1 MASRLIRAT
10 MAAIAVAA
18 VAGTVAHADPGR
30 MFEIGPALDIGP
42 LRPIPPLLQRQENP
56 GHTLSLCADP
66 TPLQIRF
73 DNGTTYIPY
82 HGHVPAVIIRGT
94 VTNLGPGVFTPGG
107 GQQEI
112 QLWIKWGSGTS
123 HSLLATVPLGPLGV
137 GQNQTMEGAVA
148 VSDYGGLFDIH
159 GAPHIRLMVVSSAG
173 DCHTGLS
180 NQAAGYG
187 PPLSD
192 I

>member
-1 MASRLIRAT
+1 MPNRLIRST
-10 MAAIAVAA
+10 IAA
-18 VAGTVAHADPGR
+18 VAVFAAIGTPVQADNGR
-30 MFEIGPALDIGP
+30 LFEIGPAFDTGP
-42 LRPIPPLLQRQENP
+42 LRPIGPVIERAPNP

-82 HGHVPAVIIRGT
+82 HGHVPAVIVRGT
-94 VTNLGPGVFTPGG
+94 VTNLGPGAFTPGG

-123 HSLLATVPLGPLGV
+123 HSLLATAPLGTLGV

-148 VSDYGGLFDIH
+148 VSDYGGLFDVY

-187 PPLSD
+187 PPLSQ